1 MTRLRSATST
11 LAVTAAMALATA
23 ASPPAQAGARIDMDD
38 HSYVVVAECA
48 DGAQVNTTL
57 TGGYSEH
64 PRFDEQGNLTRLA
77 LNMQY
82 TMTWTLSS
90 TGASVHPHGTR
101 HVVFD
106 LVAGTITDTGNYR
119 TLTIAGQGRVLKYA
133 GRTVLDLQTGQLLS
147 KSGPD
152 VADIGVPELDN
163 NLVCGLFGVDGA

>member
-1 MTRLRSATST
+1 MTARRSITST
-11 LAVTAAMALATA
+11 IAAAAAAALATA
-23 ASPPAQAGARIDMDD
+23 AAPPAHAGARIDMDD

-48 DGAQVNTTL
+48 GGAQVNNSL
-57 TGGYSEH
+57 TGAYSEH

-101 HVVFD
+101 HIVFD
-106 LVAGTITDTGNYR
+106 LIAGTITDTGNYR

-133 GRTVLDLQTGQLLS
+133 GRTVLDLATGHTLS

-152 VADIGVPELDN
+152 VADIGVPEFDN
-163 NLVCGLFGVDGA
+163 DLVCGLFGVDGA